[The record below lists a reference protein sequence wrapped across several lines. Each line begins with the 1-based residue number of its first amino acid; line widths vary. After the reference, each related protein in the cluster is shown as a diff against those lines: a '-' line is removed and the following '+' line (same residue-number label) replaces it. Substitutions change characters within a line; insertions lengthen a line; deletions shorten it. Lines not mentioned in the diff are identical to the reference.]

1 LQKPAVHFK
10 AGFALIFAASAVVL
24 SLSKERRGTFKIKA
38 NPNMLFQFTEEQLMI
53 QQAARD
59 FAQNECLPGVI
70 ERDEKQQFPRE
81 QVMKLAEL
89 GFLGMMV
96 DPKYGGAGMDTVS
109 YVLAMEEIS
118 KIDASVSVV
127 MSVNNSLVCYG
138 LQQYGSEEQKQ
149 KYLTPLAQGRKDGD
163 LYIGAFM
170 LSEPE
175 AGSDATS
182 QQTIA
187 EDKGDHYLLNG
198 TKNWITNGGTASVYL
213 VMAQTDRSKGSR
225 GINCLIVEKNWP
237 GVTVAAKE
245 NKLGIRGSDT
255 HTVMFT
261 DVKVP
266 KENRIGEDGFGF
278 KFAMKTLAGGRI
290 GIASQALGIA
300 SGAYELAREYSKTR
314 KAFGTEIMNH
324 QAIAFKLA
332 DMATKIE
339 AARLLCLK
347 AAWEKDNKIDYTLSS
362 SMAKVFASETAMWTT
377 VEAVQVHG
385 GYGFVKEYHVE
396 RLMRDAKITQIY
408 EGTSEVQRI
417 VISRSILR

>member
-1 LQKPAVHFK
+1 
-10 AGFALIFAASAVVL
+10 
-24 SLSKERRGTFKIKA
+24 
-38 NPNMLFQFTEEQLMI
+38 MI
-53 QQAARD
+53 QKAARD
-59 FAQNECLPGVI
+59 FAENECKPGVI
-70 ERDEKQQFPRE
+70 ERDEKQIFPKE
-81 QVMKLAEL
+81 QVMKLADL

-96 DPKYGGAGMDTVS
+96 SPEYGGAGMDTVS

-118 KIDASVSVV
+118 KWDASTSVV

-138 LQQYGSEEQKQ
+138 LEAFGTPGQKE
-149 KYLTPLAQGRKDGD
+149 KYLTPLAQGKKNGE

-182 QQTIA
+182 QRTTA

-198 TKNWITNGGTASVYL
+198 TKNWITNGGTASAYL
-213 VMAQTDRSKGSR
+213 VMAQTDAKRGSR
-225 GINCLIVEKNWP
+225 GINTLIVEKDWP
-237 GVTVAAKE
+237 GVVVAAKE

-255 HTVMFT
+255 HTVMFN

-266 KENRIGEDGFGF
+266 KENRIGEEGFGF
-278 KFAMKTLAGGRI
+278 KFAMMTLAGGRI

-300 SGAYELAREYSKTR
+300 SGAYELSKAYSKTR

-332 DMATKIE
+332 DMATRID

-347 AAWEKDNKIDYTLSS
+347 AAWEKDNRLDYGVSS
-362 SMAKVFASETAMWTT
+362 SMAKVYASETAMWTA
-377 VEAVQVHG
+377 VEAVQIHG

>member
-1 LQKPAVHFK
+1 MQFQ
-10 AGFALIFAASAVVL
+10 L
-24 SLSKERRGTFKIKA
+24 S
-38 NPNMLFQFTEEQLMI
+38 EEHLMI
-53 QQAARD
+53 QKAARD

-70 ERDEKQQFPRE
+70 ERDEKQQFPKE
-81 QVMKLAEL
+81 QIMKLAEL
-89 GFLGMMV
+89 GFMGMMV
-96 DPKYGGAGMDTVS
+96 DPQYGGAGMDTVS

-118 KIDASVSVV
+118 KVDASVSVC
-127 MSVNNSLVCYG
+127 MSVNNSLVCWGLEAYG
-138 LQQYGSEEQKQ
+138 TEEQKQ
-149 KYLTPLAQGRKDGD
+149 KYLTPLAQGRKDGE
-163 LYIGAFM
+163 LYIGAFL

-182 QQTIA
+182 QRTTA
-187 EDKGDHYLLNG
+187 EDMGDHYLLSG
-198 TKNWITNGGTASVYL
+198 TKNWITNGSSASVYL
-213 VMAQTDRSKGSR
+213 VMAQTDAAKGSKG
-225 GINCLIVEKNWP
+225 INAFIVEKNWP

-255 HTVMFT
+255 HTILLT

-300 SGAYELAREYSKTR
+300 SGAYELALAYSKQR
-314 KAFGTEIMNH
+314 KAFGKEIMHH
-324 QAIAFKLA
+324 QAIQFKLA
-332 DMATKIE
+332 DMATKVE

-362 SMAKVFASETAMWTT
+362 SMAKVFASEAAMWIAT
-377 VEAVQVHG
+377 EAVQVHG

-417 VISRSILR
+417 VISRAILNK

>member
-1 LQKPAVHFK
+1 MRNDFSISLRPN
-10 AGFALIFAASAVVL
+10 LIY
-24 SLSKERRGTFKIKA
+24 
-38 NPNMLFQFTEEQLMI
+38 MHFQFTEEQLMI
-53 QQAARD
+53 QKAARD
-59 FAQNECLPGVI
+59 FAENECKPGVI
-70 ERDEKQQFPRE
+70 ERDEKQIFPKE
-81 QVMKLAEL
+81 QVMKLADL

-96 DPKYGGAGMDTVS
+96 PPEYGGAGMDTVS

-118 KIDASVSVV
+118 KWDASTSVV

-138 LQQYGSEEQKQ
+138 LQEFGTEQQKQ
-149 KYLTPLAQGRKDGD
+149 TYLTPLAQGKKDGD

-182 QQTIA
+182 QRTTA
-187 EDKGDHYLLNG
+187 EDKGDHYLING

-213 VMAQTDRSKGSR
+213 VFAQTDPSKGHK
-225 GINCLIVEKNWP
+225 GISVFIVEKNWP
-237 GVTVAAKE
+237 GVVVGGKE
-245 NKLGIRGSDT
+245 NKLGIRASDT
-255 HTVMFT
+255 HSIMFN
-261 DVKVP
+261 DVKLP
-266 KENRIGEDGFGF
+266 KENRIGEKGFGF
-278 KFAMKTLAGGRI
+278 RFAMKTLAGGRI

-300 SGAYELAREYSKTR
+300 SGAYELSLKYSKER

-332 DMATKIE
+332 DMATRIE
-339 AARLLCLK
+339 ASRLLCLK
-347 AAWEKDNKIDYTLSS
+347 AAWEKDNDLDYGISS
-362 SMAKVFASETAMWTT
+362 SMAKVYASETAMWTA
-377 VEAVQVHG
+377 VEAVQIHG

-417 VISRSILR
+417 VISRSILK

>member
-1 LQKPAVHFK
+1 
-10 AGFALIFAASAVVL
+10 
-24 SLSKERRGTFKIKA
+24 
-38 NPNMLFQFTEEQLMI
+38 MLFQLSEEQLMI
-53 QQAARD
+53 QKAARD
-59 FAQNECLPGVI
+59 FAKTECLPGVI
-70 ERDEKQQFPRE
+70 ERDEKQKFPYE
-81 QVMKLAEL
+81 QVLKLADL

-96 DPKYGGAGMDTVS
+96 KPEYGGAGMDTVS

-138 LQQYGSEEQKQ
+138 LQEFGTEEQKI
-149 KYLTPLAQGRKDGD
+149 KYLTPLAQGRKDGE

-182 QQTIA
+182 QKTTA

-213 VMAQTDRSKGSR
+213 VMAQTDPAKKSR
-225 GINCLIVEKNWP
+225 GINTLIVEKNWP
-237 GVTVAAKE
+237 GVVVAAKE

-255 HTVMFT
+255 HTVMFN

-266 KENRIGEDGFGF
+266 KENRVGEDGFGF

-300 SGAYELAREYSKTR
+300 SGAFELAKEYSKTR

-324 QAIAFKLA
+324 QIIAFKLA
-332 DMATKIE
+332 DMATRIE

-347 AAWEKDNKIDYTLSS
+347 AAWEKDNDMDYTVSS
-362 SMAKVFASETAMWTT
+362 SMAKVFSSETAMWTA
-377 VEAVQVHG
+377 VEAVQIHG

-417 VISRSILR
+417 VISRSILK